1 MSYCHQMSS
10 GDITLKKHI
19 SIELIFA
26 VKSLDFEF
34 RNGNEFSIETIFIC
48 AVSNK
53 PND

>member
-1 MSYCHQMSS
+1 MSS
-10 GDITLKKHI
+10 GDITLKKHL
-19 SIELIFA
+19 SIELTSA

-48 AVSNK
+48 TVSNK